1 MKRAEVVFGLMF
13 AASILACLFLF
24 VSLLHARDA
33 AHVAQQN
40 AEAALDVSRV
50 LSDSLDSLNGRQA
63 AERLALQVEV
73 EEKDAAIE
81 ERERQLNASTVALSK
96 IRLERD
102 SFAIVMAQVRPPD
115 GLTDSL
121 AAFMADT
128 AGIVARVE
136 IRPAPDTATVVR
148 LRIQFEPVEVLQAF
162 MRDDEGRVSLLA
174 IADSIHTP
182 IVVAPPIFEPPAR
195 HGFFNWD
202 LGLAP
207 VLVTGLGCGAAAG
220 MAHLLGS
227 SGAEAGAIGGSC
239 IGAIFAFKM
248 IL

>member
-33 AHVAQQN
+33 VQVAQQN

-50 LSDSLDSLNGRQA
+50 LSDSLDTLNGRQA
-63 AERLALQVEV
+63 AERLALQTEV
-73 EEKDAAIE
+73 EEKDAAVI
-81 ERERQLNASTVALSK
+81 ERERQLNATTVALSR

-102 SFAIVMAQVRPPD
+102 SFAIVMAQVDTNDAPA
-115 GLTDSL
+115 GVATW
-121 AAFMADT
+121 AADT
-128 AGIVARVE
+128 AGIHAEVDV
-136 IRPAPDTATVVR
+136 RPAPDSATRVD
-148 LRIQFEPVEVLQAF
+148 LRIRFEPVEVLQAF
-162 MRDDEGRVSLLA
+162 MRDDQGRVSLLA
-174 IADSIHTP
+174 IADSIHRPT
-182 IVVAPPIFEPPAR
+182 VVAAPIFEPPSTR
-195 HGFFNWD
+195 GFFDWS
-202 LGLAP
+202 LRLAP

-227 SGAEAGAIGGSC
+227 SGAEAGVIGGSC
-239 IGAIFAFKM
+239 IGAIFAFKL